1 MDGDPTRML
10 QEFGPSV
17 FAAEGPVLSLFG
29 FPYPT
34 RMAVARLSDG
44 GLWVWSPVALTRELA
59 NGVESIGPVRYI
71 VSPNK
76 LHRLSLHEWAD
87 HWPEAR
93 LYAPPGLGRRRPD
106 LRIYAQLEDKPDLP
120 WARDI
125 DQAVFRGSIA
135 MEEVAFFHRASRT
148 AVIGD
153 LIQRHSAS
161 KMPGWKFML
170 MRLDGVAGEDGGTP
184 REWRAGFL
192 RRAPARAARNKV
204 LEWNANQ
211 LLIAHGVAYARGG
224 PSSRRGPELDLEC
237 LLVVNLNGR

>member
-1 MDGDPTRML
+1 MVTGCADERACERGRVNRTSPL
-10 QEFGPSV
+10 HCL
-17 FAAEGPVLSLFG
+17 AEQTSSFVPPRVGRSL
-29 FPYPT
+29 
-34 RMAVARLSDG
+34 ARS
-44 GLWVWSPVALTRELA
+44 A
-59 NGVESIGPVRYI
+59 PVRP
-71 VSPNK
+71 SRP
-76 LHRLSLHEWAD
+76 RQE
-87 HWPEAR
+87 
-93 LYAPPGLGRRRPD
+93 RPD
-106 LRIYAQLEDKPDLP
+106 LRFYAQLEDKPDLP